1 VRGRPI
7 TILTSVLLDAAKDV
21 FLDRG
26 TSATTA
32 EIARRAGT
40 SESVLFHRFKTKDE
54 VFLAVLKRQLE
65 PSKTFDDLQSRVGKG
80 EIEQHLFELAEGVRE
95 GFRKAMPFF
104 LLARTAN
111 WKLDEMHKKLRLPHP
126 AIEATRRLSGYFEAE
141 IRLGRLR
148 PVDPE
153 ILARA
158 FMAGVTQYILAQ
170 HWLNAI
176 ESLPLAF
183 PTYARGL
190 IDLLLHGAAVP
201 SSPLRKK

>member
-7 TILTSVLLDAAKDV
+7 TISTAALLDAAKDV

-40 SESVLFHRFKTKDE
+40 SESVLFHRFKTKAE
-54 VFLAVLKRQLE
+54 VFLAVLTRQLQ
-65 PSKTFDDLQSRVGKG
+65 PPTTFDDLGARVGKG
-80 EIEQHLFELAEGVRE
+80 EIEQQLFELAEGMLE

-111 WKLDEMHKKLRLPHP
+111 WKLDEMHKKLRMPHP
-126 AIEATRRLSGYFEAE
+126 AVEATRRLSRYFEAE

-158 FMAGVTQYILAQ
+158 FVAGVTQYILAQ
-170 HWLNAI
+170 HWLNAA

-190 IDLLLHGAAVP
+190 IDLLIHGAAPRP
-201 SSPLRKK
+201 SPQRRK

>member
-40 SESVLFHRFKTKDE
+40 SEGVLFHRFKNKE
-54 VFLAVLKRQLE
+54 AVFLAVLRRQLDALRI
-65 PSKTFDDLQSRVGKG
+65 FGDLSARVGKG
-80 EIEQHLFELAEGVRE
+80 DIEAQLFELAEGMLE

-104 LLARTAN
+104 LLARMAN
-111 WKLDEMHKKLRLPHP
+111 WKIEEMHRRLRLPHP
-126 AIEATRRLSGYFEAE
+126 AVEATSRLSAYFEAE

-158 FMAGVTQYILAQ
+158 FLGGVTQYVIAQ
-170 HWLNAI
+170 HWLNAADKQ
-176 ESLPLAF
+176 PLAY
-183 PTYARGL
+183 PAYIRGL
-190 IDLLLHGAAVP
+190 IDLLLHGAGA
-201 SSPLRKK
+201 SSQQKKK